1 MKSQEQ
7 KISSISCWWPF
18 RRCKCCTRRVN
29 DRPFLYIFPPGVFN
43 DMQKCPNCTRNIS
56 KDQHK
61 LLVNVKVL
69 FSIFIFSFENV
80 YQRILANF
88 SIRNEKS
95 TNKRQR
101 GYTTHKKRPQVKMG
115 GVVRGAREQPAVPFI
130 QQNTHN
136 ISLLYFEKK
145 ENRKTGWPRSNNT
158 QQHSSSSSH
167 LLYYF
172 SFELYF

>member
-1 MKSQEQ
+1 M
-7 KISSISCWWPF
+7 
-18 RRCKCCTRRVN
+18 
-29 DRPFLYIFPPGVFN
+29 
-43 DMQKCPNCTRNIS
+43 S
-56 KDQHK
+56 K
-61 LLVNVKVL
+61 
-69 FSIFIFSFENV
+69 FFFFIFIFSLKMYIREYWPTFQSDTKNQPTNV
-80 YQRILANF
+80 KGA
-88 SIRNEKS
+88 
-95 TNKRQR
+95 TH
-101 GYTTHKKRPQVKMG
+101 TTHKKRPQVKMG